1 MFQTTPDGKY
11 MSANPATARIY
22 GYSSPE
28 ELIRTVRDIG
38 QQLYVNPERRAEFL
52 RLMEERDTVEGF
64 ESQVYR
70 KDGSIIW
77 ISENASIHQRRKR

>member
-1 MFQTTPDGKY
+1 